1 MKNKSYFYCLL
12 LLLTAIS
19 IVSCEKYQAEDDFS
33 PNVSNSTLV
42 VRACMPKA
50 VNTESQEN
58 LKVSYPVKVYVFDK
72 NDICINLSE
81 ISTADDELILKL
93 AEGTYDIYAIA
104 GANDESYELPTQEN
118 ATKES
123 IIKLKDGYNHGDLM
137 SAYSNVVLVDGEE
150 NTLTLSLERK
160 VMLLENVTMT
170 NIPNDVTAVSV
181 SISPLYENLLLDGTY
196 SGENGTFT
204 INLSKEGDSDVWTN
218 NSEIYVLEAANKA
231 TLKVSMTR
239 NDEIKSYSYSCA
251 EDLKANYKININ
263 GFYESNGFNVSGTI
277 KGVEWAGTINVD
289 FTFKDE
295 QTSDKD
301 EQTSEPT
308 SLAPE
313 VGTLYQDC
321 FVMKSEKSGSKTLVT
336 LFTTAHKNRLEYIKG
351 DQESMKE
358 AVDAG
363 IAELAVEG
371 IEGWRLASVEEFRY
385 IRENAE
391 FINGKLEEYGKDIFN
406 IARVDTYFCLDATD
420 GKIKIYCLYRDDLES
435 SPSSGLASAYLYAF
449 TTIEF

>member
-1 MKNKSYFYCLL
+1 
-12 LLLTAIS
+12 
-19 IVSCEKYQAEDDFS
+19 
-33 PNVSNSTLV
+33 
-42 VRACMPKA
+42 
-50 VNTESQEN
+50 
-58 LKVSYPVKVYVFDK
+58 
-72 NDICINLSE
+72 
-81 ISTADDELILKL
+81 
-93 AEGTYDIYAIA
+93 
-104 GANDESYELPTQEN
+104 
-118 ATKES
+118 
-123 IIKLKDGYNHGDLM
+123 
-137 SAYSNVVLVDGEE
+137 
-150 NTLTLSLERK
+150 
-160 VMLLENVTMT
+160 MLLENVTMT

-406 IARVDTYFCLDATD
+406 IARIDTYFCLDATD
-420 GKIKIYCLYRDDLES
+420 GKIKIYCPYRDDLES

>member
-1 MKNKSYFYCLL
+1 MKNKFYFYCLL
-12 LLLTAIS
+12 LFLTANS

-33 PNVSNSTLV
+33 PVVSNSTLV

-50 VNTESQEN
+50 ADTESQEN
-58 LKVSYPVKVYVFDK
+58 LKVSYPVKVYVFNK

-93 AEGTYDIYAIA
+93 AEGTYDVYAIA

-123 IIKLKDGYNHGDLM
+123 IIKLRDGYDHCDLM

-181 SISPLYENLLLDGTY
+181 SISPLYETLLLDGTY
-196 SGENGTFT
+196 SGENGTYT
-204 INLSKEGDSDVWTN
+204 VNLSKEGDSNVWAN
-218 NSEIYVLEAANKA
+218 NSGIYVLEAANKT

-239 NDEIKSYSYSCA
+239 NNEIKSYSYSCA

-263 GFYESNGFNVSGTI
+263 GSYDSNGFNVSGTI

-295 QTSDKD
+295 QISG
-301 EQTSEPT
+301 PT
-308 SLAPE
+308 LLAPE

-321 FVMKSEKSGSKTLVT
+321 FVMKSEKSGSKTIIT
-336 LFTTAHKNRLEYIKG
+336 LFTTAYKNRLEYIKG

-385 IRENAE
+385 IRDNAE

-406 IARVDTYFCLDATD
+406 IARVDTYFCLDTD
-420 GKIKIYCLYRDDLES
+420 GKIKIYCPYRDDLES

>member
-33 PNVSNSTLV
+33 PIVSNSTLV

-50 VNTESQEN
+50 VDTESQEN
-58 LKVSYPVKVYVFDK
+58 LKVSYPVKVYVFDE

-93 AEGTYDIYAIA
+93 AEGTYDVYAIA

-123 IIKLKDGYNHGDLM
+123 IIKLRDGYDHCDLM
-137 SAYSNVVLVDGEE
+137 SAYSNVVLIDGEE

-181 SISPLYENLLLDGTY
+181 SISPLYETLLLDGTY
-196 SGENGTFT
+196 SGENGTYT
-204 INLSKEGDSDVWTN
+204 VNLSKEGDSNVWAN
-218 NSEIYVLEAANKA
+218 NSGIYVLEAANKT

-239 NDEIKSYSYSCA
+239 NNEIKSYSYSCA

-263 GFYESNGFNVSGTI
+263 GSYDSNGFNVSGTI

-295 QTSDKD
+295 QTSG
-301 EQTSEPT
+301 PT

-321 FVMKSEKSGSKTLVT
+321 FVMKSEKSGSKTIIT
-336 LFTTAHKNRLEYIKG
+336 LFTTAYKNRLEYIKG

-363 IAELAVEG
+363 IAELAVDG

-385 IRENAE
+385 IRDNAE

-406 IARVDTYFCLDATD
+406 IARVDTYFCLDTD
-420 GKIKIYCLYRDDLES
+420 AKIKIYCPYRDDLES